1 MASPLFDPV
10 SVALVGSGAVQRL
23 AVVDG
28 CTSPVNFLA
37 EAAKLKIIAGK
48 GAWAAASAVIACAA
62 FLLNF
67 QRKLPRTTTLLAK
80 VSIWMMLKVLV
91 RAF

>member
-37 EAAKLKIIAGK
+37 KAAELKIIAGK
-48 GAWAAASAVIACAA
+48 GGLGRCQCCHRMRSI
-62 FLLNF
+62 FTEF
-67 QRKLPRTTTLLAK
+67 STKTTANHHT
-80 VSIWMMLKVLV
+80 VS
-91 RAF
+91 